1 MGARSCWES
10 ISVCGLW
17 VDTTVSS
24 MGRSDQILSATRP
37 LYVLLRDAP
46 ARNADTL
53 ATHTSRTPCTASYCA
68 GRQYAVGI
76 GLRQRTQD
84 PQLQRGHCHLINPV
98 RTVPTAGTPGAQQ
111 QGAAWPP
118 RCTGSARRY
127 GHHALSCACT
137 AGMQGCVAQAGG
149 MTEAWA
155 RGWAGSTN
163 LTQAK
168 PKATRTDATI
178 VKTPIRISA
187 VVGPGPQAGSVPGR
201 PAASAVVLPEI

>member
-118 RCTGSARRY
+118 LCTGSARRY

-137 AGMQGCVAQAGG
+137 AGMQGCVAHAGG
-149 MTEAWA
+149 RTEAWA

-168 PKATRTDATI
+168 PKATRTDATMKCR
-178 VKTPIRISA
+178 VHRQDPCRGAPPPRQLCCPRSEL
-187 VVGPGPQAGSVPGR
+187 R
-201 PAASAVVLPEI
+201 